1 MPDQSAH
8 PPHHTFDP
16 EEYERRTRDRANT
29 FDVPNRAPYSP
40 RDIKAAHEATALN
53 VSPAAGK
60 KRVTI
65 AIVIA
70 YNWPVDYIQSCLDA
84 MCRVYGLA
92 SRPLEMINLNLVG
105 EKYATSEIETAAL
118 APVNAMI
125 ASLKTYIGRNNSSTS
140 ATPSAELNKTDAL
153 NEYYASTPTPTSSER
168 FTARSQLNWL
178 EELILDLWAFS
189 MNPNAHIRIIGAY
202 TNSISVML
210 NAVKYASTDSNFA
223 ANPYGTTDLVTMSW
237 GGNALYDTTPANN
250 SAIFRNPKICY
261 FASTGDVSFSTYPAT
276 SPDVLAVGGVSLY
289 YNAAATS
296 ASEKGPYNSVW
307 NTNGRI
313 ASGTGFARN
322 HAKPSYQTN
331 LPAFSAA
338 PFNANKRCAPDLA
351 SLADPATG
359 VLIFLTDGTTT
370 ADAKLRKTQLGGTS
384 LASPIICGL
393 FSHLIQMRINADKA
407 ALTTIMNHGTSV
419 HLQTLLYGEQGA
431 LFYDVVDGS
440 VSVPNDSTSYH
451 INAGLTFVA
460 SPGHDIP
467 SGMGFPKMN
476 SAMIERVTSI
486 VQSSTPDPP
495 DPPPSEVTSPDPTGC
510 TIPWTNVCGCESC
523 YVPLGVADSAIFNV
537 ADSDIPEG
545 FANWSQLIGKTV
557 DIFLMFQRVTGILHA
572 IAKNRIFVTVQSVTE
587 PGLIFD
593 KIFVVTTVPSSPVP
607 VTVNELAA
615 GNATTITV
623 SNPALYA
630 VGKSI
635 TVAVSVTRRITGV
648 IHAIVG
654 NQLLVTVTA
663 VTTGTYSQSD
673 INVPTIIIIPPS
685 TPTQTVV
692 NELAAGNTTTITVSN
707 PALYA
712 VGKSITVAVSVTRRI
727 TGAIHAIVANKLLVT
742 VTAVTAGAYSQ
753 SDINVPTIL
762 V

>member
-1 MPDQSAH
+1 MSDQSAH

-16 EEYERRTRDRANT
+16 DEYARRTRDRANT
-29 FDVPNRAPYSP
+29 NGVLNRAPYSP
-40 RDIKAAHEATALN
+40 SDIKAAHTATAL
-53 VSPAAGK
+53 SAAPAVDK
-60 KRVTI
+60 KRVVI

-70 YNWPVDYIQSCLDA
+70 FNWPVDYIQSCFNA

-92 SRPLEMINLNLVG
+92 SRPLEIINLNLVG
-105 EKYATSEIETAAL
+105 QKHATSEIETKAL

-125 ASLKTYIGRNNSSTS
+125 AALKTYIGRNNSSTS
-140 ATPSAELNKTDAL
+140 ATPSAEIGEFNKTDAL
-153 NEYYASTPTPTSSER
+153 NEYYASTPTPSSSDR
-168 FTARSQLNWL
+168 FIARSQLNWL
-178 EELILDLWAFS
+178 EELVLDLWAFA
-189 MNPNAHIRIIGAY
+189 MNPNAHIRIIGAFN
-202 TNSISVML
+202 TSISVML

-223 ANPYGTTDLVTMSW
+223 TNSYGTTDLVTMSW

-296 ASEKGPYNSVW
+296 APEKGPYNSVW
-307 NTNGRI
+307 NTDGKI

-322 HAKPSYQTN
+322 HVKPSYQTN
-331 LPAFSAA
+331 LPAFSDA
-338 PFNANKRCAPDLA
+338 PFNANKRCAPDVA

-370 ADAKLRKTQLGGTS
+370 ADAKLRTTQLGGTS
-384 LASPIICGL
+384 LACPIICGL
-393 FSHLIQMRINADKA
+393 FSQLVQMRINADKA

-460 SPGHDIP
+460 SQGHDIP

-486 VQSSTPDPP
+486 VESSTPPP
-495 DPPPSEVTSPDPTGC
+495 DDIFSTDPPSEEINPGC
-510 TIPWTNVCGCESC
+510 TIPWTNVCGCTDC
-523 YVPLGVADSAIFNV
+523 YVPYAIIADSAIFTV
-537 ADSDIPEG
+537 VDTDIPDG
-545 FANWSQLIGKTV
+545 FTNWIQLIGKTV
-557 DIFLMFQRVTGILHA
+557 EIFLTFQRVTGILHA
-572 IAKNRIFVTVQSVTE
+572 TAKYRIFVTVQSVVE
-587 PGLIFD
+587 DGSRMD
-593 KIFVVTTVPSSPVP
+593 KIFVVDTVPLPSVP
-607 VTVNELAA
+607 VT
-615 GNATTITV
+615 
-623 SNPALYA
+623 
-630 VGKSI
+630 
-635 TVAVSVTRRITGV
+635 
-648 IHAIVG
+648 
-654 NQLLVTVTA
+654 
-663 VTTGTYSQSD
+663 
-673 INVPTIIIIPPS
+673 
-685 TPTQTVV
+685 V

-707 PALYA
+707 PALYP

-742 VTAVTAGAYSQ
+742 VTAVTTGTYSQ
-753 SDINVPTIL
+753 SDINVPPIIVT
-762 V
+762 

>member
-1 MPDQSAH
+1 MPTAMSDQSAH

-16 EEYERRTRDRANT
+16 DEYATRTRDRANT
-29 FDVPNRAPYSP
+29 NGVLNRAPYSP
-40 RDIKAAHEATALN
+40 SDIKAAHTATNLSAA
-53 VSPAAGK
+53 PAVDK
-60 KRVTI
+60 KRVVI

-70 YNWPVDYIQSCLDA
+70 YNWPVDYIQSCFNA

-92 SRPLEMINLNLVG
+92 SRPLEIINLNLLG
-105 EKYATSEIETAAL
+105 LLHATSQSETDAL
-118 APVNAMI
+118 SPVNAMI

-140 ATPSAELNKTDAL
+140 ATPIAEIGAFNKTDAL
-153 NEYYASTPTPTSSER
+153 NEYYTSTPRPSSSDR
-168 FTARSQLNWL
+168 FIARSQLNWL
-178 EELILDLWAFS
+178 EELVLDLWAFA
-189 MNPNAHIRIIGAY
+189 MNPNAHIRIIGSY
-202 TNSISVML
+202 TNSMSAML

-223 ANPYGTTDLVTMSW
+223 TNPYGTTDMVTMSW

-250 SAIFRNPKICY
+250 SAYFRNWKICY

-296 ASEKGPYNSVW
+296 APEKGPYNSVW
-307 NTNGRI
+307 NTDGKI

-322 HAKPSYQTN
+322 HVKPSYQTN

-338 PFNANKRCAPDLA
+338 PFNANKRCAPDVA

-393 FSHLIQMRINADKA
+393 FSHLVQIRINADKA

-460 SPGHDIP
+460 SQGHDIP

-476 SAMIERVTSI
+476 SAMTARVTSI

-495 DPPPSEVTSPDPTGC
+495 DPPPSEGTNPDGC
-510 TIPWTNVCGCESC
+510 TIPWTNVCGCTEC
-523 YVPLGVADSAIFNV
+523 YVSYAIIADSAIFTV
-537 ADSDIPEG
+537 VDTDIPEE
-545 FANWSQLIGKTV
+545 FTKWSQLIGKTV
-557 DIFLMFQRVTGILHA
+557 EIFLTYQRVTGILHA
-572 IAKNRIFVTVQSVTE
+572 TAKDRIFVTVQSVVADGIQ
-587 PGLIFD
+587 PD
-593 KIFVVTTVPSSPVP
+593 KIFVVNTVPLPPVP

-615 GNATTITV
+615 GNTTTIMV
-623 SNPALYA
+623 SNPALYTVGESIA
-630 VGKSI
+630 V
-635 TVAVSVTRRITGV
+635 TVLVTRRITGV

-654 NQLLVTVTA
+654 NRLLVTVTA
-663 VTTGTYSQSD
+663 VTIGTYLQPD
-673 INVPTIIIIPPS
+673 INVPTII
-685 TPTQTVV
+685 
-692 NELAAGNTTTITVSN
+692 
-707 PALYA
+707 
-712 VGKSITVAVSVTRRI
+712 R
-727 TGAIHAIVANKLLVT
+727 
-742 VTAVTAGAYSQ
+742 
-753 SDINVPTIL
+753 
-762 V
+762 